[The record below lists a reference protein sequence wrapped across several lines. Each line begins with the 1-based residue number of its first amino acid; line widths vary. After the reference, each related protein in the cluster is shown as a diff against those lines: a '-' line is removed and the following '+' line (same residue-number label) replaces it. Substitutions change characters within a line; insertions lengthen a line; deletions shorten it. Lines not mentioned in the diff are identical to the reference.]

1 MKFLQFAV
9 LLTGFAILMNSC
21 SKTPVDVGVDDNT
34 YSTTAAVN
42 KCDYSPYSP
51 GSSFTFEIGTKNP
64 SSGKWSYAE
73 NRGNMTAYKD
83 INGKKYTA
91 GTGFFPQDSSMKATE
106 GYIRCDAVGL
116 YSIVKGLNNG
126 ADVDFQLLQYPLVKA
141 KTWKSPTYVQTQNS
155 NGITVTTSNT
165 YDFKVVNIG
174 LTRKV
179 KDKTFTE
186 VAEIEE
192 SVTSVSGF
200 QGQSFTSKI
209 TYSRFYD
216 KKLGIIETIFFNSD
230 PFTGARSDTALVQK
244 LVSYS
249 IK

>member
-1 MKFLQFAV
+1 M
-9 LLTGFAILMNSC
+9 
-21 SKTPVDVGVDDNT
+21 
-34 YSTTAAVN
+34 
-42 KCDYSPYSP
+42 
-51 GSSFTFEIGTKNP
+51 
-64 SSGKWSYAE
+64 
-73 NRGNMTAYKD
+73 
-83 INGKKYTA
+83 
-91 GTGFFPQDSSMKATE
+91 
-106 GYIRCDAVGL
+106 
-116 YSIVKGLNNG
+116 
-126 ADVDFQLLQYPLVKA
+126 KA